1 MGSDEVL
8 CMIKKMKALLKLR
21 LGYIQMRRA
30 YVMKAGWKS
39 TEFWIS
45 IAAALGT
52 FYAAAGAF
60 ISPELAVKVSAII
73 AGVYALARA
82 ITKATATT
90 KDDEFLEKLAEV
102 LKK

>member
-1 MGSDEVL
+1 
-8 CMIKKMKALLKLR
+8 MIKKMKALLRLR

-30 YVMKAGWKS
+30 YVMKAGWRS
-39 TEFWIS
+39 TEFWITVATAVGS
-45 IAAALGT
+45 L
-52 FYAAAGAF
+52 YAGASAF
-60 ISPELAVKVSAII
+60 ISPELSIKVVAI
-73 AGVYALARA
+73 AGGVYALARA